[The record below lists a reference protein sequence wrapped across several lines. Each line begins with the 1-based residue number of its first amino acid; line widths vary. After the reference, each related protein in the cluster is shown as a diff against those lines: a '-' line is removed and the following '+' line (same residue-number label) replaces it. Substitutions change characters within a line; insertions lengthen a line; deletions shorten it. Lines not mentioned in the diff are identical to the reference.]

1 MSPECP
7 CLAMPEWVSMRPW
20 LLSDT
25 SIPIGGEQSERY
37 RCERRHHA
45 EAGGQPRTGAV
56 GRPARG
62 ARQIVGLGRRGQQE
76 ERVQLTQSLAVA
88 GGIGWCVRNPV
99 EVSRRHPLLMQR
111 GDPLVGAFVQVG
123 KLAELDR
130 IGWTGFGA

>member
-1 MSPECP
+1 MSPEYP

-76 ERVQLTQSLAVA
+76 ERVQLAQPLAVSR
-88 GGIGWCVRNPV
+88 GLSRRVRHAV
-99 EVSRRHPLLMQR
+99 EVS
-111 GDPLVGAFVQVG
+111 
-123 KLAELDR
+123 
-130 IGWTGFGA
+130 